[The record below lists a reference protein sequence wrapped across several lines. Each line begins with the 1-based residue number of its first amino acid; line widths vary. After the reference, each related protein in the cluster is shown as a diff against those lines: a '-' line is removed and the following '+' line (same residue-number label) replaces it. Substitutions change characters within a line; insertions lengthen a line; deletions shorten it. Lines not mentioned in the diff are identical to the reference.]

1 MRPNF
6 RCAVRDMLTGRDEPV
21 PLGSVSVVIPP
32 HDCAMYVLR
41 LDHQKA
47 QSQEGE
53 DDVRD
58 GVKER

>member
-1 MRPNF
+1 M
-6 RCAVRDMLTGRDEPV
+6 TGRDEPV
-21 PLGSVSVVIPP
+21 PLGSVSAVIPP